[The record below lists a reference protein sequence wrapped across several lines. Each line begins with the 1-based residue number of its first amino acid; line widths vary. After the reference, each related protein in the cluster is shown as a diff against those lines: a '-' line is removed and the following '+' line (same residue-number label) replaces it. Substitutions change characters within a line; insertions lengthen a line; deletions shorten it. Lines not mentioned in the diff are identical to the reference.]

1 MSLQNK
7 VVVITGGAGGI
18 GRVAS
23 SRFADNGAQVVILD
37 YNKDAGNLA
46 QQEIAAQGGQV
57 LFIGDPLDQP

>member
-1 MSLQNK
+1 MSLQDK

-37 YNKDAGNLA
+37 YNCEAGELA
-46 QQEIAAQGGQV
+46 
-57 LFIGDPLDQP
+57 